1 MIYFLKCNFKK
12 NVNYFQGQLG
22 HDMCHIN
29 EGTDRENKDGSSDIC
44 TTKFLVR
51 GFVNF
56 ILFLAFLTSDV

>member
-1 MIYFLKCNFKK
+1 M
-12 NVNYFQGQLG
+12 NYFQGQLG